1 MTEAHNARYFDY
13 PVLECKRLLAK
24 LLEDPDDYVTLIDRY
39 TGRITCRLAWGDAE
53 QAIFIRENAALFLH
67 DISPAGPTV
76 NALEPLRFLPE
87 WLVTDKKNERLR
99 NKAEGE
105 LFLSQ
110 LKKVKRRMVEGTA
123 GPSYARAY
131 LERKEAWGFKDDEE
145 AAFAIGMGSNVGLH
159 TISSPLNIF
168 ILAMVLHQD
177 WQAALRKEIDDVLG
191 NRMIQPSDSPRLP
204 LLRACIL
211 ECIRWRPPV
220 PLNPPRPA
228 MKDDEYNGYHIP
240 KGAYVHA
247 IEWAITRDPK
257 RYPDPDT
264 FNPDRW
270 INPAYPTFKGP
281 LTEYPTI
288 IGHHQFSYGKRA
300 CLGQHLGQAEL
311 LIACGAIIWAFTLER
326 RRDVNGGLVH
336 VPDYDFATLPFNKP
350 FPFHFD
356 MKVRGSEKANM
367 IVSQWR
373 ESEEG
378 MPDLQI

>member
-1 MTEAHNARYFDY
+1 MTEAHNARYHDY
-13 PVLECKRLLAK
+13 PVLECQRLLGK

-39 TGRITCRLAWGDAE
+39 TGRITCRLAWGDPE

-76 NALEPLRFLPE
+76 NALEPLRFLPD
-87 WLVTDKKNERLR
+87 WLVTSKKNEHLR

-110 LKKVKRRMVEGTA
+110 LYKVKKRMAEGTA

-131 LERKEAWGFKDDEE
+131 LERKESWGFKDDQE
-145 AAFAIGMGSNVGLH
+145 AAFAIGMGSNVGIH

-177 WQAALRKEIDDVLG
+177 WQAALRKELDDVLRD
-191 NRMIQPSDSPRLP
+191 RMIQPSDSFRLP

-228 MKDDEYNGYHIP
+228 IKADVYDGYHIP

-247 IEWAITRDPK
+247 IEW
-257 RYPDPDT
+257 
-264 FNPDRW
+264 
-270 INPAYPTFKGP
+270 
-281 LTEYPTI
+281 
-288 IGHHQFSYGKRA
+288 
-300 CLGQHLGQAEL
+300 
-311 LIACGAIIWAFTLER
+311 
-326 RRDVNGGLVH
+326 
-336 VPDYDFATLPFNKP
+336 
-350 FPFHFD
+350 
-356 MKVRGSEKANM
+356 
-367 IVSQWR
+367 
-373 ESEEG
+373 
-378 MPDLQI
+378 